1 MTSCALSDE
10 RIASLD
16 SLVKLAS
23 EGPWVTDVNDNGAV
37 FNVYVAD
44 TEMDIAI
51 AQQIP
56 RDTNNA
62 QRIINAKY
70 IAAFSPSVLRVLLDD
85 RKTNPRRVNP
95 KAWATLNQLIA
106 GFVEA
111 GVPESEELAKA
122 WRAVNSSA
130 MTE

>member
-37 FNVYVAD
+37 FNVYAAD

-70 IAAFSPSVLRVLLDD
+70 IAAFSPSVTRVLLDD
-85 RKTNPRRVNP
+85 RKTNPRRVDP
-95 KAWATLNQLIA
+95 QAWATLNQLIA

>member
-37 FNVYVAD
+37 FNIYAAD

-51 AQQIP
+51 AQQVP
-56 RDTNNA
+56 SDTNNA

-70 IAAFSPSVLRVLLDD
+70 IAAFSPSVTRVLLDD
-85 RKTNPRRVNP
+85 RMTNPRRAAP
-95 KAWATLNQLIA
+95 KAWATLNRLIA
-106 GFVEA
+106 GLVEA

-122 WRAVNSSA
+122 WYAVNNP
-130 MTE
+130 T

>member
-1 MTSCALSDE
+1 MTYCALSDE
-10 RIASLD
+10 HIASLD
-16 SLVKLAS
+16 SLIKLAS

-37 FNVYVAD
+37 FNVYAAD

-70 IAAFSPSVLRVLLDD
+70 IAAFSPSVTRVLLDD
-85 RKTNPRRVNP
+85 RNTNPRRVNP
-95 KAWATLNQLIA
+95 KAWATLNQLISGLA
-106 GFVEA
+106 EA
-111 GVPESEELAKA
+111 GEPDSIELAKA